1 MTRLRRFQENDL
13 PRALHFNA
21 PGKTEMNLLDFVNR
35 APLTAPWSEGEKIP
49 WNEPSF
55 SARMLKEHLSQ
66 HHDAAS
72 RRSEKID
79 KHVAWIHEIVLQQK
93 QVKVLDLGCGPG
105 LYTQRLTQ
113 LGHECVGIDYSPASI
128 AYAAANE
135 ADREEQEQIRSTYLL
150 QDIREADYGYGYG
163 LVMLIFGEFN
173 VFSPSDA
180 QAILCKAHTALEPG
194 GVLLIEPQTE
204 ASIFQEGNSP
214 RTWYSSP
221 SGLFSD
227 KPHICLME
235 NFWDE
240 ANKTASIRY
249 WIINAATG
257 QISRYSSSTQ
267 AYTQEELRSM
277 LTACGFSQ
285 ITFYPSLTG
294 QVDEAQ
300 PDLFAL
306 TARKSV

>member
-1 MTRLRRFQENDL
+1 
-13 PRALHFNA
+13 
-21 PGKTEMNLLDFVNR
+21 MNLLDFVNR
-35 APLTAPWSEGEKIP
+35 PPLPAPWSEGEKIP

-66 HHDAAS
+66 QHDAAS

-79 KHVAWIHEIVLQQK
+79 KHIAWIHNAVLQQK
-93 QVKVLDLGCGPG
+93 RVKVLDLGCGPG

-113 LGHECVGIDYSPASI
+113 LGHECVGIDFSPASI

-135 ADREEQEQIRSTYLL
+135 ADGEEHGQVRSTYVL
-150 QDIREADYGYGYG
+150 QDIRKADYGCGFG

-180 QAILCKAHTALEPG
+180 QAILCKAHTALDPG

-204 ASIFQEGNSP
+204 KAIFQEGNSP
-214 RTWYSSP
+214 RSWYSSP

-227 KPHICLME
+227 KPHICLTE

-240 ANKTASIRY
+240 ASKTTSIRY

-257 QISRYSSSTQ
+257 QISRYTSSTQ
-267 AYTQEELRSM
+267 AYTQEELHSM
-277 LTACGFSQ
+277 LSTCGFSK

-294 QVDEAQ
+294 HEDDGQ
-300 PDLFAL
+300 PSLFAL
-306 TARKSV
+306 TAQKSV